1 MIAFLGILMDSY
13 RSLKAQKLFKTVL
26 FLSLLVIV
34 AYASFGFDDNGV
46 FVLFG
51 AIHVDNEY
59 FRTGSPLAAT
69 LYTGVFSAFIV
80 NLWLAWIAT
89 ILGLVSTSS
98 IFPDMVSGGA
108 IDVLLSKPISRWR
121 LFLTRYLT
129 GLLFMTLQV
138 TVFATLAFLVIGLRG
153 GVWEPWIFITIP
165 LVVLFFS
172 YLFCF
177 CAVMGL
183 LTRSTIASLLLTLL
197 FWFFIFGVNSAEG
210 ITLAGSTANE
220 ISAEQ
225 SRLELKEAEEAGD
238 PIEVTGPLSE
248 RLDRDEENLATWR
261 LTNSVFYGIKAV
273 LPKTDETIELLARL
287 LRDNAGMEVEDDR
300 ESRGRLFGVS
310 QRISMREFEKRM
322 QSKRDARGYFWIIG
336 TSLIF
341 EALVLL
347 FACWRFSR
355 RDF

>member
-1 MIAFLGILMDSY
+1 MIQTLALLHAAY
-13 RSLKAQKLFKTVL
+13 RELNARKLFWITL
-26 FLSLLVIV
+26 GLSGLVI
-34 AYASFGFDDNGV
+34 AAMASIGLNEQGLSVLWWQFDLALLNTQFMPVDV
-46 FVLFG
+46 FYKMIFAELV
-51 AIHVDNEY
+51 VPY
-59 FRTGSPLAAT
+59 
-69 LYTGVFSAFIV
+69 
-80 NLWLAWIAT
+80 WLAWIAT

-98 IFPDMVSGGA
+98 IFPDMVSGGS
-108 IDVLLSKPISRWR
+108 IDVLLSKPISRSR

-153 GVWEPWIFITIP
+153 GAWEPWIFITIP

-183 LTRSTIASLLLTLL
+183 LTRSTIASLLQTLL
-197 FWFFIFGVNSAEG
+197 CWFFIFGVNSAEG
-210 ITLAGSTANE
+210 ITLAGSTATE

-225 SRLELKEAEEAGD
+225 SRSDLEEAEEAGD

-261 LTNSVFYGIKAV
+261 LTNSVFYGIKAA

-310 QRISMREFEKRM
+310 QRISMREFEKRI

-341 EALVLL
+341 ESLVLL